1 MDVMKLSKICKYKL
15 YNTNE
20 IIFNEGDPGDNMY
33 IILAGTVTVYINSS
47 EAVLIPVSQLKPGDF
62 FGEMSLLEKAPRSA
76 TIQTNENTTL
86 LLINESNFDEVI
98 CSDPAL
104 AVKIMKTL
112 SKRIRLQN
120 EVIHKHVPPNLQKQT
135 TEIQDSLEINQLI
148 EKESNLEIISPEKTE
163 LNAYQLFQSHTLYNL
178 TAPLSHVQY
187 LFLKKVLCPVC
198 GDSFETIAF
207 RSSKL
212 RVQKVDP
219 DFRRRYLDFDPLWYS
234 IWVCPHCFYANI
246 TSEFEQIAEKAKKA
260 ILEHKDIKNSNFI
273 FTNPRRLDQIFRAYY
288 LNLHW
293 VESLMQ
299 DSEKMGR
306 LWLRLAWLYDDVGDI
321 TNSNNARINSLNFYK
336 DSHFNSNKR
345 LTPPQE
351 QYVTLL
357 MGELALR
364 INLLEDAKKFF
375 QNSIV
380 QKGGND
386 QMNQQARDRLIELKG
401 KS

>member
-1 MDVMKLSKICKYKL
+1 MDVMKLSKICRYKL
-15 YNTNE
+15 YNANE
-20 IIFNEGDPGDNMY
+20 IIFNEGDPGNDMY
-33 IILAGTVTVYINSS
+33 IILVGTVTVYINST
-47 EAVLIPVSQLKPGDF
+47 EGVLIPVSQLKPGDF

-104 AVKIMKTL
+104 AFKIMKTL

-120 EVIHKHVPPNLQKQT
+120 EEIRNHTPPNLQKPT
-135 TEIQDSLEINQLI
+135 TEIQDFPETYQLI
-148 EKESNLEIISPEKTE
+148 EKVCNSEVISPEKTE

-187 LFLKKVLCPVC
+187 LYLKKVLCPVC

-219 DFRRRYLDFDPLWYS
+219 DFRRSYIDFDPLWYS

-246 TSEFEQIAEKAKKA
+246 TSDFEQVTKKAKMA
-260 ILEHKDIKNSNFI
+260 ILDHKDIKKSNFI
-273 FTNPRRLDQIFRAYY
+273 FTNPRRLDQTFRAYY
-288 LNLHW
+288 LNIHW

-299 DSEKMGR
+299 DSEKLGR
-306 LWLRLAWLYDDVGDI
+306 LWLRLAWLYDDVGDV
-321 TNSNNARINSLNFYK
+321 TNSNIARIKSLNFYK

-345 LTPPQE
+345 LTPAQE
-351 QYVTLL
+351 QYVSLL

-375 QNSIV
+375 QSSIV
-380 QKGGND
+380 QKGGNH
-386 QMNQQARDRLIELKG
+386 QMNQQARDRLIELKE